1 PAHPPGRGRRSGR
14 PATGQPTMARFT
26 RRTLLGGG
34 VAALG
39 AAGLGAV
46 GGGTAV
52 ASRISE
58 PIGARTVEIHGTHQA
73 GIDTPAQSFASFVA
87 LDLAEGVDRDGLV
100 GIMRVWA
107 EDSRRLTTGTP
118 ALGDT
123 EPELAV
129 DPARLTVTVGYG
141 PAVFDAA
148 GLTDL
153 RPAWLKPLPAFPID
167 RLEERWSGGDLLL
180 QVCADDPVTVS

>member
-1 PAHPPGRGRRSGR
+1 
-14 PATGQPTMARFT
+14 MARFT
-26 RRTLLGGG
+26 RRALLGGG

-52 ASRISE
+52 ASRIPE

-73 GIDTPAQSFASFVA
+73 GIDTLVQSFASFVA

-107 EDSRRLTTGTP
+107 EDARRLTTGTP

-148 GLTDL
+148 GLTDR

-167 RLEERWSGGDLLL
+167 RLEERWSGG
-180 QVCADDPVTVS
+180 